1 MSSPRPAS
9 ARQVLLVGGATLL
22 AAPAI
27 TALALL
33 DRDASFAALR
43 RWARWFLDCF
53 GVEVR
58 VEDASAPLEA
68 AGTGQDARSAFGGP
82 GAPTGRVFVLL
93 DQTSLLDG
101 PVGVAAL
108 PGPFRA
114 IINLEFLLLPGL
126 GWMTAAFGIPII
138 RQWPAQARR
147 ALERA
152 QTHLERGGDIW
163 ISIEGRR
170 SKDGRPGA
178 FKKGPVVLAIAAQA
192 AIVPVWIE
200 GSHAALAFGYLRP
213 RPGQVT
219 VRVLPRI
226 ETRGLRYEDRHA
238 VVALLQRLAD
248 EQQPPPSPPS

>member
-1 MSSPRPAS
+1 
-9 ARQVLLVGGATLL
+9 V
-22 AAPAI
+22 APAV
-27 TALALL
+27 TALALI
-33 DRDASFAALR
+33 DRDAGFAALR

-58 VEDASAPLEA
+58 VEDASAPPEA
-68 AGTGQDARSAFGGP
+68 AGTGEGASGVPGGP
-82 GAPTGRVFVLL
+82 GAHASRVFVLL
-93 DQTSLLDG
+93 DQNSLLDG
-101 PVGVAAL
+101 PIGIAAL
-108 PGPFRA
+108 PDPFRA

-126 GWMTAAFGIPII
+126 GWMSAAFGIPII

-152 QTHLERGGDIW
+152 RKHLERGGDIW

-192 AIVPVWIE
+192 AIVPIWIE
-200 GSHAALAFGYLRP
+200 GSHAALAFGHLRP

-219 VRVLPRI
+219 VRILPTI
-226 ETRGLRYEDRHA
+226 ETRGLCYEDRHA
-238 VVALLQRLAD
+238 LVALLQRRAD
-248 EQQPPPSPPS
+248 EQRRPPSRPLSA